1 MEKLNNIQTTLNQI
15 QQEQGSLF
23 TYNESKIIETYTVQE
38 DNKGSMSI
46 KILSILGGMLA
57 TLFFTGFLAIAGL
70 YNSEIG
76 MTVTGSLFVIAALGL
91 NKWYPKT
98 IIDTFCLS
106 LYLVGLCMLGFG
118 WSQMDGSQNSI
129 TALIAGIAILSL
141 IIHQNYMLSF
151 VAAVI
156 AINSLLW
163 LLHSNHWENWIHVNI
178 GLQALLFSYFF
189 LNEAKILSSSQKLNK
204 LYEPLKAGILISFL
218 TVLGSISRKNYL
230 DLDTFPIALSSI
242 VFIPV
247 LFYLVHLLL
256 KTVEINMLKHKL
268 LVYVCASAILIPLA
282 FTPYILGA
290 LLIILICFKVNYKTG
305 FVSGIIALI
314 YFMSQFY
321 YDLNLNLLHKSFLL
335 FGSGMV
341 FLLFYVFINSKNNI
355 NEKI

>member
-1 MEKLNNIQTTLNQI
+1 MEKINNIQTTLNQI
-15 QQEQGSLF
+15 QQKQTSLF
-23 TYNESKIIETYTVQE
+23 TYNETKIIETYTAQE
-38 DNKGSMSI
+38 DNKGSMII

-57 TLFFTGFLAIAGL
+57 TLFFVGFLAVAGL

-76 MTVTGSLFVIAALGL
+76 MTITGSLFIIAALSL

-118 WSQMDGSQNSI
+118 LSQMDWSQNSI
-129 TALIAGIAILSL
+129 TALIAGIAIISL
-141 IIHQNYMLSF
+141 IIQQNYMLSF
-151 VAAVI
+151 VAVVT

-163 LLHSNHWENWIHVNI
+163 LLHSNHWENWIHVTI
-178 GLQALLFSYFF
+178 GLQTLLFSYFF
-189 LNEAKILSSSQKLNK
+189 LNEAKILSSNQKLNK

-242 VFIPV
+242 VLIPI

-256 KTVEINMLKHKL
+256 KTLEVNLLKHKV
-268 LVYVCASAILIPLA
+268 LVYVCAFSILIPLA

-290 LLIILICFKVNYKTG
+290 LLIVLICFKVNYKTG
-305 FVSGIIALI
+305 FVLGIIALI
-314 YFMSQFY
+314 YFISQFY

-335 FGSGMV
+335 LGSGLV
-341 FLLFYVFINSKNNI
+341 FLLCYFFTHSKNKI